1 MEQRAGEL
9 PNNSHPLYTEYIR
22 EDKGDFELS
31 RMTLMTDDRASST
44 TRAIVKEFGQ
54 RIIASPPGICPVDLQ
69 LAFLKVCH
77 AQTCG
82 KCVPCRIGLGQLET
96 LLEQVLDH
104 QANMETL
111 RLIER
116 TARNIELS
124 ADCAIGSEAA
134 RLLLVGLQ
142 GFREDYISHVTEHRC
157 IGSFEQPIPCIDL
170 CPAHV
175 DIPGYIALVGAERY
189 EDAVRLIRKDNPFP
203 TACALICEH
212 PCEER
217 CRRNMLDSSV
227 NIRGLKRSAVD
238 GADLKNMEI
247 PKRAEAT
254 GKRIA
259 VVGAGPSG
267 LTTAY
272 YLQLM
277 GHEVTVFEEQPK
289 LGGMMR
295 YGIPNYRFPR
305 ERLQEDLDHILSTGM
320 EIKTGVRIGR
330 DLMFSDLKKDYD
342 AVYIAIGAQKDKRF
356 DIEGADSENVISAV
370 DLLRD
375 VGLERPV
382 DFSGKRVVIVGGG
395 NVAMDCAR
403 TAVRAN
409 AKRVSVVYRRQEKD
423 MTASPVEVRGA
434 IEEGVE
440 LYTLQAPL
448 RVEAD
453 EEGRATALWTQ
464 PQISG
469 TYDRNGRPRSLK
481 ADKEPMRIACDVVL
495 VAIGQEIDSSHFEEQ
510 GLPVRWNRLVA
521 DDHCRVRGQEKVFSG
536 GDCVSGPET
545 VIKAIAAGKTAA
557 ANIDE
562 YLGFHHEITCD
573 VQIPSPL
580 MNDAVPSGRIHLNER
595 EPGERKQDFEGVEF
609 AMSHQEMIQEAGRCL
624 RCDKY
629 GCGVLR
635 GGRQERW

>member
-1 MEQRAGEL
+1 M
-9 PNNSHPLYTEYIR
+9 
-22 EDKGDFELS
+22 S
-31 RMTLMTDDRASST
+31 RLTLLTDDMVSST
-44 TRAIVKEFGQ
+44 TQTIVKEFGQ

-82 KCVPCRIGLGQLET
+82 KCVPCRVGLGQLEN
-96 LLEQVLDH
+96 LLEDVMNNRADL
-104 QANMETL
+104 ETL
-111 RLIER
+111 DLIER

-134 RLLLVGLQ
+134 RLLLAGFH
-142 GFREDYISHVTEHRC
+142 GFREDYISHVTEHC
-157 IGSFEQPIPCIDL
+157 CTGSFEQPIPCINL

-175 DIPGYIALVGAERY
+175 DIPGYIALVGADRN

-203 TACALICEH
+203 TACAMICEH

-217 CRRNMLDSSV
+217 CRRNMLDSSI
-227 NIRGLKRSAVD
+227 NIRGLKRTAVD
-238 GADLKNMEI
+238 EADFAAI
-247 PKRAEAT
+247 PKPRRAKAT
-254 GKRIA
+254 GKRVSVI
-259 VVGAGPSG
+259 GGGPSG
-267 LTTAY
+267 LTAAY

-277 GHEVTVFEEQPK
+277 GHDVTVYEEMPR

-305 ERLQEDLDHILSTGM
+305 ERLQEDIDHILSTG
-320 EIKTGVRIGR
+320 ITVHRNTKIGR
-330 DLMFSDLKKDYD
+330 DISYEEVEKNSD
-342 AVYIAIGAQKDKRF
+342 AIYIAIGAQRDKYF
-356 DIEGADSENVISAV
+356 EIDGADSENVISAV

-375 VGLERPV
+375 VGLEKPL
-382 DFSGKRVVIVGGG
+382 DFTGKRVVIVGGG

-409 AKRVSVVYRRQEKD
+409 AKRVSIVYRRQEKD

-448 RVEAD
+448 RVEPD
-453 EEGRATALWTQ
+453 EKGRVAALWTQ

-469 TYDRNGRPRSLK
+469 TYDRNGRPRSVK
-481 ADKEPMRIACDVVL
+481 ADKAPMRIPCDVVL
-495 VAIGQEIDSSHFEEQ
+495 VAIGQEIDSDYFAEQ
-510 GLPVRWNRLVA
+510 GIPTKWKRVVA
-521 DDHCRVRGQEKVFSG
+521 DETCKVSGREGLYAG
-536 GDCVSGPET
+536 GDCVLGPAT

-562 YLGFHHEITCD
+562 YLGFSHEISCD
-573 VQIPSPL
+573 VEIPAPL
-580 MNDAVPSGRIHLNER
+580 MNDKLPSGRIHLTER
-595 EPGERKQDFEGVEF
+595 EPGQRKHDFEGIEF
-609 AMSHQEMIQEAGRCL
+609 AMSDEEAKQEASRCL
-624 RCDKY
+624 RCDRY

-635 GGRQERW
+635 GGREEKW

>member
-44 TRAIVKEFGQ
+44 TRTIVKEFGQ

-267 LTTAY
+267 LTAAY

>member
-1 MEQRAGEL
+1 
-9 PNNSHPLYTEYIR
+9 
-22 EDKGDFELS
+22 
-31 RMTLMTDDRASST
+31 MTLMTDDRASST
-44 TRAIVKEFGQ
+44 TKTIVKEFGQ

-82 KCVPCRIGLGQLET
+82 KCVPCRIGLGQLEN
-96 LLEQVLDH
+96 LLEDVL
-104 QANMETL
+104 ANRADMETL

-116 TARNIELS
+116 TARNIEIS

-134 RLLLVGLQ
+134 RLLLA
-142 GFREDYISHVTEHRC
+142 GFHGFYEDYISHVTQHRC
-157 IGSFEQPIPCIDL
+157 IGSFEQPIPCINL

-238 GADLKNMEI
+238 GADFKAMKA
-247 PKRAEAT
+247 PAAAEAT

-259 VVGAGPSG
+259 VIGAGPSG
-267 LTTAY
+267 LTAAY

-277 GHEVTVFEEQPK
+277 GHSVTVFEEQPK

-305 ERLQEDLDHILSTGM
+305 ERLQEDLDHILSVGM
-320 EIKTGVRIGR
+320 EIRTGIKIGR
-330 DLMFSDLKKDYD
+330 DMTFGELKSEYD

-356 DIEGADSENVISAV
+356 EIEGADSENVISAV
-370 DLLRD
+370 NLLRD
-375 VGLERPV
+375 VGLEKPI
-382 DFSGKRVVIVGGG
+382 DFTGKRVVIVGGG

-403 TAVRAN
+403 TSIRAG
-409 AKRVSVVYRRQEKD
+409 AARVSIVYRRQEKD

-453 EEGRATALWTQ
+453 ASGKAAALWTQ

-481 ADKEPMRIACDVVL
+481 ADKEPMRIPCDVVL
-495 VAIGQEIDSSHFEEQ
+495 VAIGQEIDSMHFEEH
-510 GLPVRWNRLVA
+510 GLPVKWNRLITDA
-521 DDHCRVRGQEKVFSG
+521 ACRVRGEEKVFSG
-536 GDCVSGPET
+536 GDCVSGPAT

-562 YLGFHHEITCD
+562 YLGFHHEISCD
-573 VQIPSPL
+573 IQIPSPL
-580 MNDAVPSGRIHLNER
+580 MNDKLPSGRIHLAER
-595 EPGERKQDFEGVEF
+595 EPEERKCDFEGIEF
-609 AMSHQEMIQEAGRCL
+609 AMSREEMMQEAGRCL
-624 RCDKY
+624 RCDRY

-635 GGRQERW
+635 GGREEKW